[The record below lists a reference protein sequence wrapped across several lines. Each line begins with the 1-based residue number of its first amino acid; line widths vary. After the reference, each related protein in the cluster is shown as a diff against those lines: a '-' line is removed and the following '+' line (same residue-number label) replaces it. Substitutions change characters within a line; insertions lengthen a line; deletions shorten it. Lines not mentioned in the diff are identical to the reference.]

1 MLSAQVGLHVHTM
14 TKWASTLVHRH
25 QACILTPSTGR
36 GIFVHSCKAINQW
49 QPKHPLEQA
58 GRWPQSFLRHC
69 ASLICRNTYCQTATF
84 LPCKPTSGKLQQWL
98 SQTALCPSQSKQND
112 TQTHTG
118 CPSVWTAY
126 SQQDCVSQQRCI
138 HQCQQGHRKTL
149 QTKPPIR
156 NTHCPGSPWTSTHAQ
171 RRSLLSVQ
179 WRTPADPT
187 ARTHM

>member
-69 ASLICRNTYCQTATF
+69 ASLICEIRTVR
-84 LPCKPTSGKLQQWL
+84 LPPFSLANQQAA
-98 SQTALCPSQSKQND
+98 SFNN
-112 TQTHTG
+112 G
-118 CPSVWTAY
+118 
-126 SQQDCVSQQRCI
+126 
-138 HQCQQGHRKTL
+138 
-149 QTKPPIR
+149 
-156 NTHCPGSPWTSTHAQ
+156 
-171 RRSLLSVQ
+171 
-179 WRTPADPT
+179 
-187 ARTHM
+187 